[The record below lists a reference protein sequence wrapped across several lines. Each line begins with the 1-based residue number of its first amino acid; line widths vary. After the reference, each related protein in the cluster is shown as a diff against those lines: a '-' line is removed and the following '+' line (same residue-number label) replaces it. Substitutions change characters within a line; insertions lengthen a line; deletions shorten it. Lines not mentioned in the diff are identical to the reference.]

1 MRNFLSL
8 LKKHNST
15 CHSFQ
20 ELANKF
26 IARIEE
32 ITPKESSFVGLSWI
46 FKQDSKRKVIHMDL
60 QKIKRS
66 FREINYNSIFSKV
79 TQYNKTLYFEK
90 SNPIFP
96 LIKDKTIAEEIKR
109 TSTPFANLIISL
121 KAFTENS

>member
-15 CHSFQ
+15 SQSFQ
-20 ELANKF
+20 DLANKF

-32 ITPKESSFVGLSWI
+32 ITPKDSYVGLSWI
-46 FKQDSKRKVIHMDL
+46 FKKEQRRKVLNMDL
-60 QKIKRS
+60 EQIKRN
-66 FREINYNSIFSKV
+66 FREINYSSIFSKI

-96 LIKDKTIAEEIKR
+96 LIKNNSIAEEIKR

-121 KAFTENS
+121 RA